1 MDSSGKE
8 QEEGI
13 VSPREW
19 FNRNAK
25 SYDDALSS
33 TPQQVALNLPKLKK
47 TGNEAPKL
55 NLPKLKK
62 VNV

>member
-33 TPQQVALNLPKLKK
+33 TLALAENEVLFNWVLTRKPQYSMQVAEL
-47 TGNEAPKL
+47 
-55 NLPKLKK
+55 
-62 VNV
+62 VYY